1 MKFDRKNPKYLVI
14 FGDDIINFISL
25 EDTSHNSSN
34 VDINRPSVASDNE
47 KSMDNIGEQDL

>member
-47 KSMDNIGEQDL
+47 KSMDNIGE